1 MGVAVCQWN
10 VLYKTGSRSMAV
22 VCGPLPLPH
31 IFNHPLK
38 KGDHVSVSP
47 QTLPVLALKV
57 IRPEKTR
64 QSWMIGYPTKR
75 MEPSLVKNK
84 YLWNEWR
91 GRVWGSPI
99 KVASPLPS
107 SSEPALWSRGSWTC
121 PIVPRRWAAPSSR
134 AFCTTFS
141 SLASSG
147 CWWRLWCSSLWP
159 GTWKWWITSALET
172 SRWGISVPLAT
183 GSRRWWWLSL
193 PSYNHKVMGC
203 TIGKWHPSLS
213 LKIINFMY
221 CWSQG
226 CHIQ

>member
-1 MGVAVCQWN
+1 M
-10 VLYKTGSRSMAV
+10 KRSLQNRQPTHGCSLWTPSPPPYLQPSPKEGWSYICFPPNSPSFSTESYMSWENQAKLDDW
-22 VCGPLPLPH
+22 LPYQ
-31 IFNHPLK
+31 K
-38 KGDHVSVSP
+38 DGA
-47 QTLPVLALKV
+47 T
-57 IRPEKTR
+57 
-64 QSWMIGYPTKR
+64 
-75 MEPSLVKNK
+75 LVKNK
-84 YLWNEWR
+84 YLWKEWR
-91 GRVWGSPI
+91 GHVWGSPI

-107 SSEPALWSRGSWTC
+107 SSEPALWSRGPWTC
-121 PIVPRRWAAPSSR
+121 LILPCRGAVPSSR

-172 SRWGISVPLAT
+172 SRWGISVPLAM

-203 TIGKWHPSLS
+203 IIGKWQPSLS
-213 LKIINFMY
+213 LKIINFMC

-226 CHIQ
+226 CRIQ